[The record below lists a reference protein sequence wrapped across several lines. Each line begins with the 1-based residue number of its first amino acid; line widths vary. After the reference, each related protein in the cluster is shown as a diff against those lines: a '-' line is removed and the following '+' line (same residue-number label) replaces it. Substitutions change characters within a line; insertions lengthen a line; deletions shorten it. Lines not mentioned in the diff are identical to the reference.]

1 MKNIIIIIIATTL
14 FISNGYSQSKG
25 ETGTSMFP
33 WDISKKEVTA
43 FYGMKVYDNDGKK
56 ILFITDAF
64 KLCEETDKYD
74 ALKFE
79 ENLQSY
85 IEANYV
91 KQIKGANKYVN
102 YGGLSGFT
110 HICYFF
116 KDEGESQNDN
126 YQEAREAK
134 TKAVSTIVMNNEDF
148 LIIQI
153 KKEDFDF
160 YQNCE

>member
-1 MKNIIIIIIATTL
+1 MKNIIILIATTL
-14 FISNGYSQSKG
+14 FISNVYSQSKK

-33 WDISKKEVTA
+33 WDNSKKEVTA
-43 FYGMKVYDNDGKK
+43 FYGMKLYSKDGKK

-64 KLCEETDKYD
+64 KLCEKTDKYD
-74 ALKFE
+74 SFKFDD
-79 ENLQSY
+79 NLESF
-85 IEANYV
+85 IKGNYPE
-91 KQIKGANKYVN
+91 QIKGTRNLS
-102 YGGLSGFT
+102 YGGLNGFI

-116 KDEGESQNDN
+116 NDKGESQNDN
-126 YQEAREAK
+126 YQEAK
-134 TKAVSTIVMNNEDF
+134 KARANAISTIVMENKDF